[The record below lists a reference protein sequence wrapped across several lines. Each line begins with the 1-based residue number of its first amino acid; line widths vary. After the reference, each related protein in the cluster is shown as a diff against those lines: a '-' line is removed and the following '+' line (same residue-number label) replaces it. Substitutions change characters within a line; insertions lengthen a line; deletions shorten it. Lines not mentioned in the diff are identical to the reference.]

1 MSFNFIDFFI
11 IIFLAIGI
19 FKGWRSGG
27 ISSAIN
33 LVGTFLIFVIAYY
46 LKNPVSTFMYQHWPF
61 FSFGGIFQGISVFN
75 ILFYEA
81 LAYVFC
87 LIILSIL
94 LKILLKVTGLVDKL
108 LGSTILI
115 ALPSKIV
122 GSICSL
128 LQYFIYVFL
137 LLFLCAQIPIT
148 AKYYNESYLGD
159 KIVSHT
165 PILSNITNKLY
176 SSIREVYEVSVKY
189 EGEDDKTNAN
199 LLSLGILLK
208 YNIITLDGVNL
219 LVDNGK
225 LKISGIDEFIS
236 EWEENG
242 EYVIDEDVSKTIQN
256 NVDKT
261 LEGVN
266 TIVGEN

>member
-1 MSFNFIDFFI
+1 MSFNFIDFI
-11 IIFLAIGI
+11 IVIFLLVGI
-19 FKGWRSGG
+19 FRGWRSGG

-33 LVGTFLIFVIAYY
+33 LVGTFLIFVIAFY

-81 LAYVFC
+81 LAYVVC
-87 LIILSIL
+87 LIVLSIL
-94 LKILLKVTGLVDKL
+94 LKLIIRITGLVDRL
-108 LGSTILI
+108 LNSTILI
-115 ALPSKIV
+115 ALPSKIIGAV
-122 GSICSL
+122 CSL
-128 LQYFIYVFL
+128 LQYFIYVFI
-137 LLFLCAQIPIT
+137 LLFIFAQIPIT
-148 AKYYNESYLGD
+148 AKYYNESFLGD
-159 KIVSHT
+159 KIVTHT
-165 PILSNITNKLY
+165 PVLSNITNKLY
-176 SSIREVYEVSVKY
+176 SSIKEVYDVSVKY

-236 EWEENG
+236 EWEEHG
-242 EYVIDEDVSKTIQN
+242 EYVIDENVSKTIQN
-256 NVDKT
+256 NIDKT
-261 LEGVN
+261 LEGVSN
-266 TIVGEN
+266 IVGEN